1 MPDVTLETATD
12 PLSPDMRV
20 VIKYS
25 VEVEGLPVYQETYD
39 ARGLARELEADRE
52 RFTQLWLRRA
62 ECAIRCLEADC
73 FSARLTKCLAQGVP
87 DQPRS
92 A

>member
-1 MPDVTLETATD
+1 MPDITLESATQ
-12 PLSPDMRV
+12 PLSTDMRV

-39 ARGLARELEADRE
+39 VRGLAKELETNRE

-62 ECAIRCLEADC
+62 ECVIRCLHTDR
-73 FSARLTKCLAQGVP
+73 FSARLTQCLADGWP
-87 DQPRS
+87 GRDS
-92 A
+92 